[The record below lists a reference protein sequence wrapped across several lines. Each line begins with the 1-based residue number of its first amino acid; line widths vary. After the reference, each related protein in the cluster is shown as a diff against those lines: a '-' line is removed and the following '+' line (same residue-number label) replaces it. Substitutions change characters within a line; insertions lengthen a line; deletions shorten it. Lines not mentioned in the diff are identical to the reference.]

1 MNTAANSTKT
11 DALISVDGLILDKH
25 TGEIHGHDGKLSPW
39 SGRYDYMLE
48 LGKCRSVDDFQYHL
62 GFVDRRKLPAHEL
75 HTLRDE
81 VDHAFGKWRRTGIDC
96 RITLPQQRLLEKLHG
111 LVLYRNV
118 IIMIQ
123 ADLAVSLCTVESNLM
138 KKLRVL
144 IDANMLRVS
153 TSRNSNIRTGEIK
166 LVVNPRMVF
175 RGDDYRRR
183 KYIEEWYRPVGC
195 LHTGVFHPGNADE
208 CLAMVA

>member
-1 MNTAANSTKT
+1 MHEVTTSIAAANTHIIVS
-11 DALISVDGLILDKH
+11 GLIIDKL
-25 TGEIHGHDGKLSPW
+25 TGEILGRPSVFDG
-39 SGRYDYMLE
+39 RIDYQPE
-48 LGKCRSVDDFQYHL
+48 LRKCRSVDDLQDFL
-62 GFVDRRKLPAHEL
+62 SFVDRRKLPVHEL
-75 HTLRDE
+75 HSLRDE
-81 VDHAFGKWRRTGIDC
+81 VDHALGEWRRTGIDC

-111 LVLYRNV
+111 LVLCRNV
-118 IIMIQ
+118 IIMTQ
-123 ADLAVSLCTVESNLM
+123 ADLAESLGTVESNLM

-175 RGDDYRRR
+175 RGDDYRHR

-195 LHTGVFHPGNADE
+195 LHAGVFHPGSADE